1 MMSLHLRSVGHAAIA
16 ACVLA
21 FAHGGAIAGPL
32 PFMTEMNKYLV
43 IGTGEAA
50 YGNEFEAFNM
60 SNVEIGADQEIVS
73 TSNNGSPTQRTGQ
86 SLGFGGFQTGS
97 SPSLNSIFVEKEVV
111 PGVGVPVPGYTP
123 ILAAPGFQRWDSFDP
138 AHPIDTVGVVDRLP
152 GARPIYEGID
162 YSGNVAL
169 TGARA
174 NFGSSNSDVNANI
187 GIQCNRAS
195 GCFPSPSSEN
205 SYFAGDGD
213 SIDPNNPGYN
223 PFDDVRQDLNAG
235 DGVSQFDPT
244 ALIGEMKAT
253 RDFVVGLQADAT
265 FTQASLANTTSNDLI
280 NRNIKED
287 GAPLITNL
295 DAIDNAGNDD
305 GIAVIDIDFAGVSFL
320 VNNTDWILNTVEDT
334 LVIFRMKAGNQF
346 DFTNSSISMGDCNLE
361 GDGSCVTGSS
371 DDVIDE
377 LGAIFFMDAD
387 QGTNELFNLNNV
399 ILGGIA
405 LWDFTDFNP
414 NRTSLLDPG
423 TSVFDPPTGNQTVIN
438 LNSQDQGCAQF
449 ISHQVLMSNNRWNR
463 CAFADMGQQVSE
475 PSSLAIASLGLL
487 GLGFARRWRRR
498 TA

>member
-1 MMSLHLRSVGHAAIA
+1 MKSLHLRSVGHTAIA
-16 ACVLA
+16 ACVLV
-21 FAHGGAIAGPL
+21 FAHGGATAGPL
-32 PFMTEMNKYLV
+32 PFMPEMNKYLV
-43 IGTGEAA
+43 IGTGDGTS
-50 YGNEFEAFNM
+50 GNEFAAFQM

-86 SLGFGGFQTGS
+86 SLGGAGFGGFQTGS
-97 SPSLNSIFVEKEVV
+97 SPSLNSIFVENGDALAS
-111 PGVGVPVPGYTP
+111 PGN
-123 ILAAPGFQRWDSFDP
+123 QRWNDVDG
-138 AHPIDTVGVVDRLP
+138 AHPNDTVGIPDRLP
-152 GARPIYEGID
+152 GARNIYEGID

-169 TGARA
+169 TGSKAK
-174 NFGSSNSDVNANI
+174 FESSNSDVNARI

-195 GCFPSPSSEN
+195 GCFPNPSSGN
-205 SYFAGDGD
+205 SYFAGDAD
-213 SIDPNNPGYN
+213 PVDPNAPGYD
-223 PFDDVRQDLNAG
+223 PFNDTAQNLNAG
-235 DGVSQFDPT
+235 AGISDFDPT

-253 RDFVVGLQADAT
+253 RDFVVGLTADAT

-287 GAPLITNL
+287 GAPLITDL
-295 DAIDNAGNDD
+295 DAIDNAGNND
-305 GIAVIDIDFAGVSFL
+305 GIAVIDIDFNDTSFL

-334 LVIFRMKAGNQF
+334 LVIFRMKDGTQF
-346 DFTNSSISMGDCNLE
+346 DFTNSSIVMGDCDLE

-387 QGTNELFNLNNV
+387 KGTNELFNLNNV

-423 TSVFDPPTGNQTVIN
+423 ASVFNPPTGDQTVIN

-498 TA
+498 TV